1 MNIVKAIK
9 RDKDYVCVTLYG
21 RCGKE
26 NTNGQRRSEVKSAQV
41 FLRKGTL
48 KFKHAV

>member
-1 MNIVKAIK
+1 MNVVKAIK
-9 RDKDYVCVTLYG
+9 RDKDYFDFTLYG

-26 NTNGQRRSEVKSAQV
+26 NTNCQRPSEVKSAQV

-48 KFKHAV
+48 NFKHDV